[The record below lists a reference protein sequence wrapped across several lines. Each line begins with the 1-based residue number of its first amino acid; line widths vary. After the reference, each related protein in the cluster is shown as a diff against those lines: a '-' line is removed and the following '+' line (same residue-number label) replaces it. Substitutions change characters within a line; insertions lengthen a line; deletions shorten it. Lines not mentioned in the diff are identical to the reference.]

1 LLWGVN
7 FSVVKDALNVVDPL
21 VFNGGRFLLAGAA
34 LAVLRPASLE
44 IDRSDLIPLAGL
56 GIVGH
61 TAYQVGFIFGLDVT
75 LAGNAAVIL
84 AAAPIWTLM
93 FAVLVGQ
100 EAWRPAL
107 GAAAVLGLAGIG
119 LVMAGGAGG
128 LAISRDT
135 VRGDLLMAGASVC

>member
-1 LLWGVN
+1 
-7 FSVVKDALNVVDPL
+7 
-21 VFNGGRFLLAGAA
+21 
-34 LAVLRPASLE
+34 
-44 IDRSDLIPLAGL
+44 
-56 GIVGH
+56 
-61 TAYQVGFIFGLDVT
+61 
-75 LAGNAAVIL
+75 
-84 AAAPIWTLM
+84 M